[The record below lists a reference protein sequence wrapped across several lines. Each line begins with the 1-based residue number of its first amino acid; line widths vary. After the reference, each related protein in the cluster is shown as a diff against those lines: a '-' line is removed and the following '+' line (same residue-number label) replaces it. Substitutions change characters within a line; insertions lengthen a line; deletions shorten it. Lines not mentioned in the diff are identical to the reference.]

1 MYIPSESVNG
11 FYQRFATQL
20 LRERLYLTYFRQIVE
35 SMVTRAEIIATERKI
50 MKLQEELTINKVKL
64 IDRIQAKQYLLNDIR
79 RDEFL
84 RMRRSLLNQKFF
96 PRNRRAV
103 VSSISDYLYKSSY
116 K

>member
-1 MYIPSESVNG
+1 MSIPSESVNG